1 MKTLFIL
8 SIASGYGGAERS
20 IEMILRH
27 LPADLNVRVYAEN
40 QLHLDQLRE
49 AGGLPSNGKLIR
61 IASSATFWGKRKAS
75 LRLLYDCIMHP
86 DAVLL
91 INTNTS
97 ALIAA
102 MTAKFLPSLG
112 KRSHVYIRD
121 FLWEDLDYVFSRLPG
136 LQVLLPSASVSRRLG
151 YLAPFYLQPTGPAP
165 FTVVP
170 DMALLPPGP
179 VNYDGPFL
187 HLATVNPWKGHV
199 DLMMAL
205 KLLKD
210 GHREVQ
216 ARSFG
221 MVGHVLLHTQLH
233 ELVQTLGIGDCYRLL
248 AYLPSPQAQLRDCK
262 ALVVPS
268 VSHSGGP
275 ETFGRTVIEAWS
287 YRKPVIAYA
296 TGAVADLIEHEVD
309 GLLVPEGDTEALAQ
323 AIGRLADSPDLCR
336 RLGEAGYEKV
346 RRRFEAGAV
355 TKRLLDQMAHGGE
368 KEA

>member
-8 SIASGYGGAERS
+8 SMASGYGGAERS

-40 QLHLDQLRE
+40 QLHLDQLRQ
-49 AGGLPSNGKLIR
+49 AGAMPPNGKLIR
-61 IASSATFWGKRKAS
+61 IGSSATYWGKRKAS
-75 LRLLYDCIMHP
+75 LRLLYDCITHP

-136 LQVLLPSASVSRRLG
+136 LQVLLPSASVSKRLG

-165 FTVVP
+165 FAVVP
-170 DMALLPPGP
+170 DMALLPSGP

-216 ARSFG
+216 AQSFG
-221 MVGHVLLHTQLH
+221 MVGNVLLHSQLH
-233 ELVQTLGIGDCYRLL
+233 QLLKSLEIGGCYRLL
-248 AYLPSPQAQLRDCK
+248 AYLPNPQAPLRDCK
-262 ALVVPS
+262 AVVVPS

-296 TGAVADLIEHEVD
+296 TGAVADLIEHEVT
-309 GLLVPEGDTEALAQ
+309 GLLVQEGDVNALAQ
-323 AIGRLADSPDLCR
+323 AIGRLSDSPDLCR

-346 RRRFEAGAV
+346 RSCFEAGAV
-355 TKRLLDQMAHGGE
+355 TKSLLDRMANSGK

>member
-27 LPADLNVRVYAEN
+27 LPADLNVRIYAEN
-40 QLHLDQLRE
+40 KLHLDQLRQV
-49 AGGLPSNGKLIR
+49 GGLPSNGTLIR
-61 IASSATFWGKRKAS
+61 IVSSATFWGKRKAS
-75 LRLLYDCIMHP
+75 LRLLYDCLKHP

-102 MTAKFLPSLG
+102 MTAKFLPSIG
-112 KRSHVYIRD
+112 KRCHVYIRD

-136 LQVLLPSASVSRRLG
+136 LKVLLPSVSVSKRLG
-151 YLAPFYLQPTGPAP
+151 YLAPFFLQPTGPAP
-165 FTVVP
+165 FAVVP
-170 DMALLPPGP
+170 DMAILPSGP

-210 GHREVQ
+210 GSREVQ

-221 MVGHVLLHTQLH
+221 MVGHGPLNTQLH
-233 ELVQTLGIGDCYRLL
+233 KLIKTLEIGGCYSLVGYTPNPGLL
-248 AYLPSPQAQLRDCK
+248 LRDCK
-262 ALVVPS
+262 AVVVPS

-275 ETFGRTVIEAWS
+275 ETFGRAVIEAWS

-296 TGAVADLIEHEVD
+296 TGSVADLIENEVN
-309 GLLVPEGDTEALAQ
+309 GLLVEEGDINALAQ

-336 RLGEAGYEKV
+336 RLGERGYEKV
-346 RRRFEAGAV
+346 SSCFEAGSV
-355 TKRLLDQMAHGGE
+355 TKSLLDRIGICQRSW
-368 KEA
+368 